1 MTPLNRIALTFAAAA
16 CCLWLAGCQTEEAAV
31 KPAPAEPTPA
41 PAPAA
46 PPAPPAETPEQ
57 LAEKAAR
64 ASAEAERDGVV
75 ALYNKGDYYGAIKH
89 GLTAEE
95 DVKVY
100 KDLELDTIKYTAFSY
115 CLAKNVKQC
124 RLQFEKALKI
134 DAGFT
139 LAAGEIGH
147 PMWWPAFQ
155 QAKKQAGIK

>member
-1 MTPLNRIALTFAAAA
+1 MKSLNRTAAACAAAA
-16 CCLWLAGCQTEEAAV
+16 CCLWLTACQTEEQAV
-31 KPAPAEPTPA
+31 KPAPVEPA
-41 PAPAA
+41 PAPAPVA

-64 ASAEAERDGVV
+64 ASAETERDSVLT
-75 ALYNKGDYYGAIKH
+75 LYNNGDYYGAIKR
-89 GLTAEE
+89 GLAVEE
-95 DVKVY
+95 DLKIY
-100 KDLELDTIKYTAFSY
+100 KDLELETIKYTAFSY

-124 RLQFEKALKI
+124 RAQFEKALKI
-134 DAGFT
+134 DPGFT